1 MRSREGDL
9 RLQCGVTGLTQY
21 AALRFVEH
29 QTRHQV
35 LKHRAGPGAQS
46 GVRTAG
52 KKRAPQAG
60 PVAHRQIA
68 LGDRQQAGQARLRR
82 QQVVEAGVKLVLCNA
97 VADVQQVPFGVVQE
111 CKVGLPGQL
120 LAGRRQRLQTPRRL
134 DRARNAACAARSAGL
149 NIEPGRAQGGELI
162 QQTPGQFITG
172 RGRCGDGRFSPA
184 GQQL

>member
-1 MRSREGDL
+1 MRPRKSDL
-9 RLQCGVTGLTQY
+9 CLQRGVTGLTQY
-21 AALRFVEH
+21 AARRFVEH
-29 QTRHQV
+29 QTGHQV

-52 KKRAPQAG
+52 EKRAPQAG
-60 PVAHRQIA
+60 PVAHRQVA
-68 LGDRQQAGQARLRR
+68 LGNRQQAGQARLRR
-82 QQVVEAGVKLVLCNA
+82 QQVVEAGVKLLLGNA
-97 VADVQQVPFGVVQE
+97 VADVQQMPFGVVQE
-111 CKVGLPGQL
+111 SKVGLPGQL

-134 DRARNAACAARSAGL
+134 GRAGNPAGADGGAGL

-172 RGRCGDGRFSPA
+172 RGCCGNGRFSPA